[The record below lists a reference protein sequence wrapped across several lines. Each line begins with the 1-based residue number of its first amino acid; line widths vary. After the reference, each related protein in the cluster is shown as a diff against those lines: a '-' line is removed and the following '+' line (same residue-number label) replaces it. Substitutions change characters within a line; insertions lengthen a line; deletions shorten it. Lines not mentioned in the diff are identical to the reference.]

1 MFFFFFFFCF
11 PFQSK
16 TCDVPDEVVKAF
28 EKFKIGKAKNHSAM
42 VMKIN
47 VKELKVELED
57 TIDDNADLADIASS
71 LPESVPRYIILSY
84 KVQREDGR
92 LNYPIAFVY
101 YIPPQIKPDLAM
113 MYSSTK
119 HELGVRINVTK
130 TLEIQS
136 PDQLTDEFM
145 LSKLK

>member
-1 MFFFFFFFCF
+1 
-11 PFQSK
+11 
-16 TCDVPDEVVKAF
+16 VKAF

>member
-1 MFFFFFFFCF
+1 M
-11 PFQSK
+11 S
-16 TCDVPDEVVKAF
+16 DEIVAAF
-28 EKFKIGKAKNHSAM
+28 EKFKVSKAKNHSAM
-42 VMKIN
+42 ILKIN
-47 VKELKVELED
+47 VKALTVEIED
-57 TIDDNADLADIASS
+57 TIADNADVADIAAS

-84 KVQREDGR
+84 KVQRDDGR

-113 MYSSTK
+113 LYSSTK

-130 TLEIQS
+130 TLEVQS
-136 PDQLTDEFM
+136 PDQLTDEFI

>member
-1 MFFFFFFFCF
+1 M
-11 PFQSK
+11 S
-16 TCDVPDEVVKAF
+16 DEVVAAF
-28 EKFKIGKAKNHSAM
+28 EKFKASKAKNHSAM
-42 VMKIN
+42 VLKIN
-47 VKELKVELED
+47 VKELTVEIED
-57 TIDDNADLADIASS
+57 TIADNADVADIAAS

-84 KVQREDGR
+84 KVQRDDGR

-113 MYSSTK
+113 LYSSTK

-130 TLEIQS
+130 TLEVQS
-136 PDQLTDEFM
+136 PEQLTDEFI